1 VRGGGPEVRGGGPAL
16 LGEHSAAGEMLA
28 AAGETL
34 AATVEALIAE
44 RVEGGFWEGRLS
56 TSALSTATA
65 VAALGLAG
73 RAGRGSG
80 HLEPLV
86 DGGIGWL
93 VGHQNDDGGWGDTP
107 DSPSNISTTILC
119 WAALGIDGG
128 AAARAEAS
136 GGARIG
142 SLDRVGDADQRT
154 GPADRVGEADRRFGS
169 AAVGTTDHR
178 AGDPAA
184 AVARAEAWL
193 RREAGELT
201 PERLGRAIEA
211 RYGSD
216 RTFSV
221 PILTLCA
228 LSGRFGDGP
237 QAWRA
242 VPTVPFE
249 LAACPR
255 KLFEWVGLPMV
266 SYALPALIATG
277 QAIHHHR
284 PTRNPVALLARNLL
298 RDRTLRI
305 LDAVQPPSGGFIEA
319 IPLTS
324 FVVMSLVGSGEASH
338 PVVDRGLGFLCRSV
352 RDDGSW
358 PIDSNLATW
367 VTTLSINAL
376 AAAGE
381 LDRLDEA
388 EVEKLRRWLLDQQYR
403 EVHPYTNAPPG
414 GWAWTPLSGGVPDA
428 DDTPGALLALAN
440 LAGAQGD
447 EATLRAATAGIT
459 WLLGIQNRDGGI
471 PTFCRGWSKLPFDH
485 SSPDLTAHALRAWGA
500 WREALPPALVHRLD
514 RAVPE
519 ATRYLVASQRADGA
533 WVPLWFGNQ
542 EQAEQENPVYGT
554 SRVLRAHR
562 FAGGPPSLR
571 SAWASAERRAVD
583 WLLAA
588 QQPDGGFGAD
598 GSAAATIEETALAIE
613 ALSEIALSLPP
624 RSAGGSDP
632 NATLAGSAA
641 VAANGEGLDRERI
654 LATIARGSAW
664 LIEATE
670 RGRRFPAAPIGLYF
684 AKLWYAE
691 RLYPLIFTASA
702 LGLATRA
709 LAPGAGEPAPEAPAH
724 G

>member
-1 VRGGGPEVRGGGPAL
+1 
-16 LGEHSAAGEMLA
+16 
-28 AAGETL
+28 
-34 AATVEALIAE
+34 
-44 RVEGGFWEGRLS
+44 
-56 TSALSTATA
+56 
-65 VAALGLAG
+65 VAALGLAA
-73 RAGRGSG
+73 RAGREAGRLG
-80 HLEPLV
+80 TLV

-93 VGHQNDDGGWGDTP
+93 IGHQNDDGGWGDTP

-119 WAALGIDGG
+119 WAALGIDGQ
-128 AAARAEAS
+128 
-136 GGARIG
+136 
-142 SLDRVGDADQRT
+142 AD
-154 GPADRVGEADRRFGS
+154 
-169 AAVGTTDHR
+169 
-178 AGDPAA
+178 
-184 AVARAEAWL
+184 ARAEAWL

-211 RYGSD
+211 RYGND

-242 VPTVPFE
+242 IPAVPFE

-255 KLFEWVGLPMV
+255 KLFEWIGLPMV

-284 PTRNPVALLARNLL
+284 PSRNPLARLARALLRG
-298 RDRTLRI
+298 RTLRI
-305 LDAVQPPSGGFIEA
+305 LDTVQPPAGGFIEA

-324 FVVMSLVGSGEASH
+324 FVVMSLVGSGQAGH
-338 PVVDRGLGFLCRSV
+338 PVVGRGLDFLCRSV

-388 EVEKLRRWLLDQQYR
+388 EANEMRRWLLDQQYR
-403 EVHPYTNAPPG
+403 NVHPYTHAPPG

-440 LAGAQGD
+440 LSSGRGNDHALQAAAAGV
-447 EATLRAATAGIT
+447 T
-459 WLLGIQNRDGGI
+459 WLLDIQNRDGGI
-471 PTFCRGWSKLPFDH
+471 PTFCRGWSKLPFDR

-500 WREALPPALVHRLD
+500 WRESLPPALARRLE
-514 RAVPE
+514 RAIPA

-533 WVPLWFGNQ
+533 WIPLWFGNQ
-542 EQAEQENPVYGT
+542 EQSEQENPVYGT

-562 FAGGPPSLR
+562 FAGGPPSLAI
-571 SAWASAERRAVD
+571 AWASAERRAVD

-588 QQPDGGFGAD
+588 QHADGGFGAD
-598 GSAAATIEETALAIE
+598 ASLAPTIEETALAVE
-613 ALSEIALSLPP
+613 ALSEVV
-624 RSAGGSDP
+624 RSSP
-632 NATLAGSAA
+632 
-641 VAANGEGLDRERI
+641 DRDRI
-654 LATIARGSAW
+654 LAAIARGSSW
-664 LIEATE
+664 LVGATE
-670 RGRRFPAAPIGLYF
+670 GGRSFPAAPIGLYF
-684 AKLWYAE
+684 AKLWYSE
-691 RLYPLIFTASA
+691 RLYPLIFTVSA
-702 LGLATRA
+702 LGLAIRA
-709 LAPGAGEPAPEAPAH
+709 SDPGAGEPATKAPAD